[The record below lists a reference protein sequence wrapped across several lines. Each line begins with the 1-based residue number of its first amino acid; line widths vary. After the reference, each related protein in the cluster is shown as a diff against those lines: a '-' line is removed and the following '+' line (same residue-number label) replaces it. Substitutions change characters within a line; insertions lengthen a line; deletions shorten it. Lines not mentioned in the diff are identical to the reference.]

1 MADSRSD
8 WPRGLPPIDETPVF
22 VAPDPTRLLLAGR
35 RTRRMHAAMAG
46 ATAVALITVSTVAGL
61 SASANR
67 ADRVTVVTPPVERT
81 PRPPDK
87 GPTIPS
93 APVGKHASPSLVFV
107 PDAGTD
113 AVDDGSVD
121 AAAPAQLPSAASSAK
136 PPPSVVTATGFRR
149 STVTDPA
156 ASSCAY
162 QPSSAPS
169 GWCLDYSGPSASR
182 AGMPVFLSVDICRIR
197 GLGTG
202 TLHFGNAQEA
212 DVRVYG
218 SEEKHWQWSHGRQFA
233 ATPHTVRVTAG
244 TCLRWTTRW
253 TTRDDNGQLLP
264 RGSYSISVS
273 VQSPDVD
280 LPNSTTGTAT
290 SFELT

>member
-1 MADSRSD
+1 MADSRHD
-8 WPRGLPPIDETPVF
+8 WPRGLPRLDEAPVF
-22 VAPDPTRLLLAGR
+22 VAPDPIRLLHAGR

-46 ATAVALITVSTVAGL
+46 ATAAAMIALSTVVGL
-61 SASANR
+61 NASADR

-81 PRPPDK
+81 PQPSDK
-87 GPTIPS
+87 AATIP
-93 APVGKHASPSLVFV
+93 AARNEKPTSPSVVFV
-107 PDAGTD
+107 PDAGSDT
-113 AVDDGSVD
+113 VDDGSDDV
-121 AAAPAQLPSAASSAK
+121 AAPAPLPSARSSAE
-136 PPPSVVTATGFRR
+136 PAPSVVTATGFRR

-197 GLGTG
+197 GLGAG
-202 TLHFGNAQEA
+202 TLHFGDAQEA
-212 DVRVYG
+212 DIWVYG
-218 SEEKHWQWSHGRQFA
+218 SEAQHWQWSHGRQFA
-233 ATPHTVRVTAG
+233 ATPHTIRVAAG

-273 VQSPDVD
+273 VQSPDVE